1 MEAIKI
7 LLMTSYPKI
16 ELVKNIIENGYQISC
31 IILPAEKKFKYK
43 SIDLEKYAKKSNLNV
58 LRVLKDEI
66 LNKTTEIDYN
76 IIFSCGYPFILNNE
90 ILKSA
95 QYAVN
100 FHPTLLPKHRGKYLH
115 YILIDGD
122 KHSGV
127 TAHIMDSGIDT
138 GPIVG
143 QKSFNV
149 SRFDTVKSLYRKS
162 SKLELKLAV
171 EILDSISKDHLKM
184 VAQDN
189 SKASTYIKQR
199 TPKDSEIDPN
209 LPLVDLFDKIRSC
222 DEDLYPAF
230 FYLDNQKVLINI
242 KRENKGDDEFDMI

>member
-1 MEAIKI
+1 
-7 LLMTSYPKI
+7 MTSYPKV
-16 ELVKNIIENGYQISC
+16 ELVRNIIENGYQISC
-31 IILPAEKKFKYK
+31 IILPEEKKFKFN
-43 SIDLEKYAKKSNLNV
+43 SIELEKYANKININV
-58 LRVLKDEI
+58 IRVTKNEI
-66 LNKTTEIDYN
+66 LDKTAELDYN
-76 IIFSCGYPFILNNE
+76 IIFSCGYPFILSRE

-115 YILIDGD
+115 YILINGD
-122 KHSGV
+122 KLSGV

-143 QKSFNV
+143 QKSFTV

-162 SKLELKLAV
+162 SKLELKLAL
-171 EILDSISKDHLKM
+171 EILDSISNDNLKM

-189 SKASTYIKQR
+189 SKASTYINQR

-222 DEDLYPAF
+222 DENLYPAF